1 VSSLPEGWAETALG
15 AIGHYWNGRAFKKSE
30 WRPFGQGR
38 PILRIQD
45 LTGSNDKPNYFDGE
59 ADDRNVARPGDLL
72 VSWAATLGV
81 YEWSGSEA
89 VINQHIFKVES
100 FIDRRFH
107 RYLIEH
113 VLDDLRRR
121 AHGTGMVHVTRKVF
135 DETSVLLPPSRE
147 QERIVAAI
155 EEHFSRIEAAEAAL
169 GSSRS
174 RLGVFTEA
182 VHRSLMSGE
191 PVSLGELLAEP
202 LVNGRSVPTAD
213 VGFPVLRLSALKD
226 GLIDVT
232 ERKVGAWTKNDAERF
247 LVKTDD
253 FFISRGNGSL
263 ALVGRGGLVE
273 AEGEEVAFPDTMIR
287 ARVDSTRIDRRFLR
301 LVWNSALTRRQIE
314 TTARTT
320 AGIYKVNQQDLSS
333 VVLPVP
339 PIDVQREVVA
349 QMEQQLSLADALRT
363 AIDHAVVRSGHVRRS
378 ILSEAFSG
386 RLVPQDPTDEPAPEL
401 LARFAAQ
408 RSDALSSRGRP
419 RA

>member
-1 VSSLPEGWAETALG
+1 MSSLPEGWAETTLG

-30 WRPFGQGR
+30 WRPSGQGR

-100 FIDRRFH
+100 FIDLRFH

-147 QERIVAAI
+147 QERIVAVI

-169 GSSRS
+169 RSSQS
-174 RLGVFTEA
+174 RIGLLTEA
-182 VHRSLMSGE
+182 VHRMFMGGE
-191 PVSLGELLAEP
+191 RVPLRELLVEP
-202 LVNGRSVPTAD
+202 LINGRSVPTAD
-213 VGFPVLRLSALKD
+213 VGFPVLRLTALKD

-232 ERKVGAWTKNDAERF
+232 EQKIGAWTRGDADRF

-287 ARVDSTRIDRRFLR
+287 ARVDSSRIDRRFLR
-301 LVWNSALTRRQIE
+301 LVWNSSPTRRQIE

-320 AGIYKVNQQDLSS
+320 AGIYKVNQQDLSC

-339 PIDVQREVVA
+339 PIDVQREVVT
-349 QMEQQLSLADALRT
+349 QVEQQLSLADALRT
-363 AIDHAVVRSGHVRRS
+363 AIDHAVVRSGHLRRS
-378 ILSEAFSG
+378 ILRAAFSG
-386 RLVPQDPTDEPAPEL
+386 HLVPREPTDESASDL
-401 LARFAAQ
+401 LAHIAAQ
-408 RSDALSSRGRP
+408 RSGASNSRRRQ